1 MKALEGLSAIVS
13 GGGQGLGAAI
23 TEHYVAAGAS
33 VMICGRALAS
43 LEATKAKLEPRLVN
57 RQRLEIAV
65 ADVAVPKE
73 VDAFISE
80 TLKRLGRIDI
90 LVNNAGVYGPI
101 GRIDEVDWNEWVD
114 AISINLMGTVYP
126 SRAVLPHFLERG
138 RGKIINISGG
148 GATNPLP
155 GISAY
160 AASKAAVVRL
170 TETMAL
176 EVRGRGIE
184 INAIAPGLLATRLTD
199 QLLAAGPGRVGQAFY
214 DRILK
219 TMKEGSS
226 TPLAVP
232 AKLCVWL
239 ASGASDGVTG
249 KLIAAVWD
257 PYENFPQ
264 HLAEL
269 NGTDIYTLRRIVPK
283 DRGMGW
289 GNDP

>member
-1 MKALEGLSAIVS
+1 MKALDGLVAIVT
-13 GGGQGLGAAI
+13 GGGHGLGA
-23 TEHYVAAGAS
+23 TVTQHYVAAGAS
-33 VMICGRALAS
+33 VMICGRSLAS
-43 LEATKAKLEPRLVN
+43 LEAVKAKLEPSLAAG
-57 RQRLEIAV
+57 QRVEIVA
-65 ADVAVPKE
+65 ADVAVPGQ
-73 VDAFISE
+73 VDTLVGE
-80 TLKRLGRIDI
+80 TLKRLGRIDV
-90 LVNNAGVYGPI
+90 LVNNAGIYGPM
-101 GRIDEVDWNEWVD
+101 GRIDEVDWKEWTE

-126 SRAVLPHFLERG
+126 SRAVLPHYLERG

-160 AASKAAVVRL
+160 AASKAAVVRF

-176 EVRGRGIE
+176 EVKDRRIE
-184 INAIAPGLLATRLTD
+184 VNAIAPGLLATRLTD
-199 QLLAAGPGRVGQAFY
+199 QLLAAGPAKVGQAFY
-214 DRILK
+214 ERVSK
-219 TMKEGSS
+219 TIKDGG

-239 ASGASDGVTG
+239 ASAASNGVTG

>member
-1 MKALEGLSAIVS
+1 MKVLDGLVAIIT
-13 GGGQGLGAAI
+13 GGGHGLGAAVA
-23 TEHYVAAGAS
+23 EHYVAAGAS
-33 VMICGRALAS
+33 VMICGRSLAS
-43 LEATKAKLEPRLVN
+43 LEAIRAKLKPSLAAG
-57 RQRLEIAV
+57 QAIEIMA
-65 ADVAVPKE
+65 ADVTLPE
-73 VDAFISE
+73 QVDALIAE
-80 TLKRLGRIDI
+80 TLKRLERIDA
-90 LVNNAGVYGPI
+90 LVNNAGIYGPM
-101 GRIDEVDWNEWVD
+101 GRIDEVDWKEWIE

-126 SRAVLPHFLERG
+126 SRAVLPHYFEQG

-160 AASKAAVVRL
+160 AASKAAVVRF

-176 EVRGRGIE
+176 EVKDRDIGV
-184 INAIAPGLLATRLTD
+184 NAIAPGLLATRLTD
-199 QLLAAGPGRVGQAFY
+199 QLLAAGPAKVGKAFY
-214 DRILK
+214 ERVSRAIKD
-219 TMKEGSS
+219 GG

-239 ASGASDGVTG
+239 ASAASDGVTG

-264 HLAEL
+264 HLPEL
-269 NGTDIYTLRRIVPK
+269 EGTDIYTLRRIVPK
-283 DRGMGW
+283 DRGMTW

>member
-1 MKALEGLSAIVS
+1 
-13 GGGQGLGAAI
+13 
-23 TEHYVAAGAS
+23 
-33 VMICGRALAS
+33 
-43 LEATKAKLEPRLVN
+43 
-57 RQRLEIAV
+57 
-65 ADVAVPKE
+65 
-73 VDAFISE
+73 
-80 TLKRLGRIDI
+80 
-90 LVNNAGVYGPI
+90 LVNNAGVYGPM
-101 GRIDEVDWNEWVD
+101 GRIDEVDWKEWID
-114 AISINLMGTVYP
+114 AVSINLMGTVYP
-126 SRAVLPHFLERG
+126 SRAVLPHYLKRG
-138 RGKIINISGG
+138 RGKIVNISGG

-160 AASKAAVVRL
+160 AASKAAVVRF

-176 EVRGRGIE
+176 EVKGHGID

-199 QLLAAGPGRVGQAFY
+199 QLLAAGPGKVGQAFY
-214 DRILK
+214 NRISNSVK
-219 TMKEGSS
+219 DGG

-239 ASGASDGVTG
+239 ASAASNGVTG

-257 PYENFPQ
+257 PYDKSPE

>member
-1 MKALEGLSAIVS
+1 
-13 GGGQGLGAAI
+13 
-23 TEHYVAAGAS
+23 
-33 VMICGRALAS
+33 
-43 LEATKAKLEPRLVN
+43 
-57 RQRLEIAV
+57 
-65 ADVAVPKE
+65 
-73 VDAFISE
+73 
-80 TLKRLGRIDI
+80 
-90 LVNNAGVYGPI
+90 
-101 GRIDEVDWNEWVD
+101 VDWKEWTE

-126 SRAVLPHFLERG
+126 SRAVLPHYLERG

-160 AASKAAVVRL
+160 AASKAAVVRF

-176 EVRGRGIE
+176 EVKDRRIE
-184 INAIAPGLLATRLTD
+184 VNAIAPGLLATRLTD
-199 QLLAAGPGRVGQAFY
+199 QLLAAGPAKVGQAFY
-214 DRILK
+214 ERVSKAIKD
-219 TMKEGSS
+219 GG

-239 ASGASDGVTG
+239 ASAASNGVTG

>member
-1 MKALEGLSAIVS
+1 MKELEGLVAIVT
-13 GGGQGLGAAI
+13 GGGHGLGAMV

-33 VMICGRALAS
+33 VMICGRHVDS
-43 LEATKAKLEPRLVN
+43 LEAVRAKLQPSLAAG
-57 RQRLEIAV
+57 QRVEIMA
-65 ADVAVPKE
+65 ADVAVPNE
-73 VDAFISE
+73 VDALVTE
-80 TLKRLGRIDI
+80 TLARLGRIDA
-90 LVNNAGVYGPI
+90 LVNNAGVYGPM
-101 GRIDEVDWNEWVD
+101 GRIDEVDWKEWID
-114 AISINLMGTVYP
+114 AVSINLMGTVYP
-126 SRAVLPHFLERG
+126 SRAVLPHYLKRG
-138 RGKIINISGG
+138 RGKIVNISGG

-160 AASKAAVVRL
+160 AASKAAVVRF

-176 EVRGRGIE
+176 EVKGHGID
-184 INAIAPGLLATRLTD
+184 INAIAPGLLVTRLTD
-199 QLLAAGPGRVGQAFY
+199 QLLAAGPGKVGQAFY
-214 DRILK
+214 NRISNSVK
-219 TMKEGSS
+219 DGG

-239 ASGASDGVTG
+239 ASAASNGVTG

-257 PYENFPQ
+257 PYDKFPE

>member
-1 MKALEGLSAIVS
+1 MKALDGLVAIVT
-13 GGGQGLGAAI
+13 GGGHGLGA
-23 TEHYVAAGAS
+23 TVTQHYVAAGAS
-33 VMICGRALAS
+33 VMICGRNLAS
-43 LEATKAKLEPRLVN
+43 LEAVKAKLEPRLAAG
-57 RQRLEIAV
+57 QRVEIVA
-65 ADVAVPKE
+65 ADVAVPGQ
-73 VDAFISE
+73 VDTLVAE
-80 TLKRLGRIDI
+80 TLKRLGRIDV
-90 LVNNAGVYGPI
+90 LVNNAGIYGPM
-101 GRIDEVDWNEWVD
+101 GRIDEVDWKEWTE

-126 SRAVLPHFLERG
+126 SRAVLPHYLERG

-160 AASKAAVVRL
+160 AASKAAVVRF

-176 EVRGRGIE
+176 EVKDRRIE
-184 INAIAPGLLATRLTD
+184 VNAIAPGLLATRLTD
-199 QLLAAGPGRVGQAFY
+199 QLLAAGPAKVGQAFY
-214 DRILK
+214 DRVSK
-219 TMKEGSS
+219 TIKDGG

-239 ASGASDGVTG
+239 ASAASNGITG

>member
-1 MKALEGLSAIVS
+1 MKELEGLVAIVT
-13 GGGQGLGAAI
+13 GGGHGLGATV

-33 VMICGRALAS
+33 VMICGRHLDS
-43 LEATKAKLEPRLVN
+43 LEAVRAKLQPSLAAG
-57 RQRLEIAV
+57 QRIEIMV
-65 ADVAVPKE
+65 ANVAVPDE
-73 VDAFISE
+73 VDALVAE
-80 TLKRLGRIDI
+80 TLVRFGWIDA
-90 LVNNAGVYGPI
+90 LVNNAGVYGPM
-101 GRIDEVDWNEWVD
+101 GRIDKVDWKEWTD
-114 AISINLMGTVYP
+114 AVSINLMGTVYP
-126 SRAVLPHFLERG
+126 SRAVLPHYLKRG
-138 RGKIINISGG
+138 RGKIVNISGG

-160 AASKAAVVRL
+160 AASKAAVVRF

-176 EVRGRGIE
+176 EVKGYGID

-199 QLLAAGPGRVGQAFY
+199 QLLAAGPEKVGQAFY
-214 DRILK
+214 NRISNSVK
-219 TMKEGSS
+219 DGG

-239 ASGASDGVTG
+239 ASAASNGVTG

-257 PYENFPQ
+257 PYDKFPE

-269 NGTDIYTLRRIVPK
+269 NDTDIYTLRRIVPK

>member
-1 MKALEGLSAIVS
+1 MKALDGLVAIIT
-13 GGGQGLGAAI
+13 GGGQGLGATVAQ
-23 TEHYVAAGAS
+23 HYVAAGAS
-33 VMICGRALAS
+33 VMICGRNLAS
-43 LEATKAKLEPRLVN
+43 LEAVKAKLEPRLAAV
-57 RQRLEIAV
+57 QRIEIVA
-65 ADVAVPKE
+65 ADVAVPGQ
-73 VDAFISE
+73 VDTLVAE
-80 TLKRLGRIDI
+80 TLKRLGRIDV
-90 LVNNAGVYGPI
+90 LVNNAGIYGPM
-101 GRIDEVDWNEWVD
+101 GRIDEVDWKEWTE

-126 SRAVLPHFLERG
+126 SRAVLPHYLERG

-160 AASKAAVVRL
+160 AASKAAVVRF

-176 EVRGRGIE
+176 EVKDRRIE
-184 INAIAPGLLATRLTD
+184 VNAIAPGLLATRLTD
-199 QLLAAGPGRVGQAFY
+199 QLLAAGPAKVGQAFY
-214 DRILK
+214 ERVSK
-219 TMKEGSS
+219 TIKDGG

-239 ASGASDGVTG
+239 ASAASNGVTG

>member
-1 MKALEGLSAIVS
+1 MKMLDGLVAIVT
-13 GGGQGLGAAI
+13 GGGGGLGATV

-33 VMICGRALAS
+33 VMICGRNPAS
-43 LEATKAKLEPRLVN
+43 LEAVKARLEPSLAAG
-57 RQRLEIAV
+57 QRIEIMA
-65 ADVAVPKE
+65 ADVAVPE
-73 VDAFISE
+73 QVDALVAK
-80 TLKRLGRIDI
+80 TLKRLGRIDA
-90 LVNNAGVYGPI
+90 LVNNAGIYGPM
-101 GRIDEVDWNEWVD
+101 GRIDEVDWNDWIE

-126 SRAVLPHFLERG
+126 SRKVLAHYLKRG

-160 AASKAAVVRL
+160 AASKAAVVRF

-176 EVRGRGIE
+176 EVKGRGIDV
-184 INAIAPGLLATRLTD
+184 NAIAPGLLATRLTD
-199 QLLAAGPGRVGQAFY
+199 QLLAAGPAKVGLAFY
-214 DRILK
+214 ERVSNSIKD
-219 TMKEGSS
+219 GG

-239 ASGASDGVTG
+239 ASSASDGVTG

-257 PYENFPQ
+257 PYENFPR

-283 DRGMGW
+283 DRGMTW

>member
-1 MKALEGLSAIVS
+1 MKALDGLVAIVT
-13 GGGQGLGAAI
+13 GGGHGLGA
-23 TEHYVAAGAS
+23 TVTQHYVAAGAS
-33 VMICGRALAS
+33 VMICGRNLAS
-43 LEATKAKLEPRLVN
+43 LEAVKAKLEPRLAAG
-57 RQRLEIAV
+57 QRVEIVA
-65 ADVAVPKE
+65 ADVAVPGQ
-73 VDAFISE
+73 VDTLVAE
-80 TLKRLGRIDI
+80 TLKRLGRIDV
-90 LVNNAGVYGPI
+90 LVNNAGIYGPM
-101 GRIDEVDWNEWVD
+101 GRIDEVDWKEWTE

-126 SRAVLPHFLERG
+126 SRAVLPHYLERG

-160 AASKAAVVRL
+160 AASKAAVVRF

-176 EVRGRGIE
+176 EVKDRRIE
-184 INAIAPGLLATRLTD
+184 VNAIAPGLLATRLTD
-199 QLLAAGPGRVGQAFY
+199 QLLAAGPAKVGQAFY
-214 DRILK
+214 ERVSKAIKD
-219 TMKEGSS
+219 GG

-239 ASGASDGVTG
+239 ASAASNGVTG

>member
-1 MKALEGLSAIVS
+1 MKMLDGLVAIVT
-13 GGGQGLGAAI
+13 GGGGGLGATV

-33 VMICGRALAS
+33 VMICGRNPAS
-43 LEATKAKLEPRLVN
+43 LEAVKARLEPSLAAG
-57 RQRLEIAV
+57 QRIEIMA
-65 ADVAVPKE
+65 ADVAVPE
-73 VDAFISE
+73 QVDALVAE
-80 TLKRLGRIDI
+80 TLKRFGRIDA
-90 LVNNAGVYGPI
+90 LVNNAGIYGPI
-101 GRIDEVDWNEWVD
+101 GRIDEVAWKDWIEAV
-114 AISINLMGTVYP
+114 SVNLMGTVYP
-126 SRAVLPHFLERG
+126 SRAVLAHYLERG

-160 AASKAAVVRL
+160 AASKAAVVRF

-176 EVRGRGIE
+176 EVKGRGIDV
-184 INAIAPGLLATRLTD
+184 NAIAPGLLATRLTD
-199 QLLAAGPGRVGQAFY
+199 QLLAAGPAKVGQAFY
-214 DRILK
+214 DRVSRSIK
-219 TMKEGSS
+219 DGG

-239 ASGASDGVTG
+239 ASAASDGLTG

-257 PYENFPQ
+257 PYESFPQ

-269 NGTDIYTLRRIVPK
+269 SSTDIYTLRRIVPK
-283 DRGMGW
+283 DRGMAW

>member
-1 MKALEGLSAIVS
+1 MKALDGLVAIVT

-23 TEHYVAAGAS
+23 AEHYVTAGAS
-33 VMICGRALAS
+33 VMICGRNLAS
-43 LEATKAKLEPRLVN
+43 LEAIKARLQPALAAG
-57 RQRLEIAV
+57 QRFEIAA
-65 ADVAVPKE
+65 ADVAMPAQ
-73 VDAFISE
+73 VDLLVAK
-80 TLKRLGRIDI
+80 TLERFGRIDV
-90 LVNNAGVYGPI
+90 LVNNAGVYGPM
-101 GRIDEVDWNEWVD
+101 GRIDEVDWQDWVD
-114 AISINLMGTVYP
+114 AISINLLGTVYP
-126 SRAVLPHFLERG
+126 SRAVLAHYLERG

-160 AASKAAVVRL
+160 AAAKAAVVRF

-176 EVRGRGIE
+176 EVRGHGID

-199 QLLAAGPGRVGQAFY
+199 QLLEAGPAKVGQAFFE
-214 DRILK
+214 RISNSVK
-219 TMKEGSS
+219 GGG

-239 ASGASDGVTG
+239 ASAASDGVTG

-257 PYENFPQ
+257 PYESFPQ

-269 NGTDIYTLRRIVPK
+269 GGTDIYTLRRVVPK

>member
-1 MKALEGLSAIVS
+1 MKALDGLVAIVT
-13 GGGQGLGAAI
+13 GGGHGLGATV

-33 VMICGRALAS
+33 VMICGRNLAS
-43 LEATKAKLEPRLVN
+43 LEAVKAKLEPRLAAG
-57 RQRLEIAV
+57 QRVEIVA
-65 ADVAVPKE
+65 ADVAVPGQ
-73 VDAFISE
+73 VDTVVAE
-80 TLKRLGRIDI
+80 TLKRLGRIDV
-90 LVNNAGVYGPI
+90 LVNNAGIYGPM
-101 GRIDEVDWNEWVD
+101 GRIDEVDWKEWTE

-126 SRAVLPHFLERG
+126 SRAVLPHYLERG

-160 AASKAAVVRL
+160 AASKAAVVRF

-176 EVRGRGIE
+176 EVKDRRIE
-184 INAIAPGLLATRLTD
+184 VNAIAPGLLATRLTD
-199 QLLAAGPGRVGQAFY
+199 QLLAAGPAKVGQAFY
-214 DRILK
+214 KRVSKAIED
-219 TMKEGSS
+219 GG

-239 ASGASDGVTG
+239 ASAASNGVTG

>member
-1 MKALEGLSAIVS
+1 MKALDGLVAIVT
-13 GGGQGLGAAI
+13 GGGHGLGA
-23 TEHYVAAGAS
+23 TVTQHYVAAGAS
-33 VMICGRALAS
+33 VMICGRNLAS
-43 LEATKAKLEPRLVN
+43 LEAVKAKLEPRLAAG
-57 RQRLEIAV
+57 QRVEIVA
-65 ADVAVPKE
+65 ADVAVPGQ
-73 VDAFISE
+73 VDTLVAE
-80 TLKRLGRIDI
+80 TLKRLGRIDV
-90 LVNNAGVYGPI
+90 LVNNAGIYGPM
-101 GRIDEVDWNEWVD
+101 GRIDEVDWKEWTE

-126 SRAVLPHFLERG
+126 SRAVLPHYLERG

-160 AASKAAVVRL
+160 AASKAAVVRF

-176 EVRGRGIE
+176 EVKDRRIE
-184 INAIAPGLLATRLTD
+184 VNAIAPGLLATRLTD
-199 QLLAAGPGRVGQAFY
+199 QLLAAGPAKVGQAFY
-214 DRILK
+214 ERVSK
-219 TMKEGSS
+219 TIKDGG

-239 ASGASDGVTG
+239 ASAASNGITG

>member
-1 MKALEGLSAIVS
+1 MKALDGLVAIIT
-13 GGGQGLGAAI
+13 GGGQGLGATVAQ
-23 TEHYVAAGAS
+23 HYVAAGAS
-33 VMICGRALAS
+33 VMICGRNLAS
-43 LEATKAKLEPRLVN
+43 LEAVKAKLEPRLAAG
-57 RQRLEIAV
+57 QRVEIVA
-65 ADVAVPKE
+65 ADVAVPGQ
-73 VDAFISE
+73 VDTLVAE
-80 TLKRLGRIDI
+80 TLKRLGRIDV
-90 LVNNAGVYGPI
+90 LVNNAGIYGPM
-101 GRIDEVDWNEWVD
+101 GRIDEVDWKEWTE

-126 SRAVLPHFLERG
+126 SRAVLPHYLERG

-160 AASKAAVVRL
+160 AASKAAVVRF

-176 EVRGRGIE
+176 EVKDRRIE
-184 INAIAPGLLATRLTD
+184 VNAIAPGLLATRLTD
-199 QLLAAGPGRVGQAFY
+199 QLLAAGPAKVGQAFY
-214 DRILK
+214 ERVSK
-219 TMKEGSS
+219 TIKDGG

-239 ASGASDGVTG
+239 ASAASNGVTG